1 MRESVRNKRK
11 LIVTAVAVIIAMLLS
26 VTTGLLL
33 YNPKGNLSEGITD
46 GLLGNV
52 ADSVN
57 LSNTTTGKTNA
68 ESKDGTEIKTEN
80 DLKSVLQSNGVGYI
94 SDSVSSIDLNWGQAG
109 SSVVFSGTINGNG
122 KTINLVSANDGAWP
136 ELPVQRGNGGSDQ
149 NDCGGAFVAVNKG
162 TIKNVTFTYNNKT
175 WKLTS
180 RNFGTY
186 TTGIFGKDTSHSCS
200 TFGIVCG
207 ENYGGTIQNVRLDIN
222 NSYISLDASRPAS
235 GGRANK
241 ILLGGI
247 CGAQSGTVNNVFV
260 NVVNSTLRVNV
271 KNWTRV
277 GASFEALQFGAVGGV
292 YGMYTSQTAAN
303 NTSNLMVKADSA
315 TKFAVA
321 HDGGNGTQTG
331 EFSAIGAVA
340 GFNISGVSGVV
351 WDYQGSFEISG
362 HAWYFQ
368 GKKYLPDDFLA
379 SKVAALTGVP
389 TGYYSP
395 SAARVN
401 SNGHN
406 SIADYYSNNLN
417 SLENANS
424 GPFTTGIG
432 LNEGDAARGQI
443 DRSAG
448 KAKIDM
454 ALYAEKFGAI
464 DMAFTNQKG
473 YLNIRKTLSSTN
485 SYDCFFRVGEADTD
499 AICQEPIVG
508 YASTNSNS
516 FNYNFNIA
524 GDKRFEIVTGKK
536 FGQLN
541 VLTSQTYTGNDYL
554 TLFAAQAFPTNLK
567 SEIDEVKQSTTV
579 SFDKS
584 TVKFCIDGDKTKL
597 LTQLTYPRKAM
608 NVVIKSNVNENFSY
622 VDNTN
627 RFCFAQTT
635 LNGLKMDPANITDGI
650 ITLSGWQQEQS
661 ITVKIYSP
669 TSNAGNIVRDGIVDR
684 VEYRKVGD
692 TTYKSVD
699 VTHTAAGGFN
709 FKIAETTT
717 LAGANYEFIGYRNN
731 NPVVFSKF
739 DSNDL
744 VVPKALPTL
753 YIDNIA
759 PELDESAFNF
769 LQEQNVWYNNTQTVK
784 FRVSDANSGV
794 YTVKLE
800 RQEIGSTGWSLVT
813 DNAPV
818 DTDGMAT
825 ISCDYYN
832 YKVTVYDKAMKSVE
846 YTFTA
851 QIDKTAPDLKEG
863 TEIRYYIKKLDGST
877 EDFTNGM
884 SSSKSV
890 FADITAN
897 FGPSGGRVYF
907 EAAVDPD
914 NEKNTKD
921 TVAQSINNVF
931 TAEIKST
938 VDTPGVKF
946 NFTLISNARGEQLE
960 NGEYQHNSKTIL
972 GTVTILVKQET
983 IEVLIGDINITSDNG
998 GLTKVYDKTPYFD
1011 LDRISV
1017 RFSDEERKAKAEAIL
1032 NKLGGSY
1039 NIDNFNDYIEVVS
1052 AGFYSDPDGNKPVYN
1067 ANEGRDEKYYLI
1079 IQIRVDSMYDFAITN
1094 GQVQNNYYV
1103 FEANAVDADENPIQ
1117 YQLNSQLK
1125 TVTNLGIEKKTIN
1138 DMTVDYA
1145 EKTYWQ
1151 PLPEFSVSVGVNELV
1166 RGDTNEDLKI
1176 TYHTTATQK
1185 SNAGRYN
1192 VTATIDD
1199 DCLNYKLAEGV
1210 NTRGDLRIIRAI
1222 IQNIYIDGELNS
1234 ITCFETPNVSAY
1246 FYDVQNNKVY
1256 LDIIYKNQDKEEVQF
1271 IPGKRAPLGKYYYV
1285 ILLNEDTLVNYVN
1298 LSDPNMLIG
1307 YFNVVGDKVEE
1318 GRNFFIRDLD
1328 PNTSVIEVEFINE
1341 LIDFRSLIEFET
1353 TALREKMVI
1362 LYGPS
1367 EEANSDINKIGYYI
1381 VTLKILRG
1389 DDRYSPFTKVYE
1401 VRVIP
1406 TTVSATNDDLSAP
1419 VEKVPE
1425 GETPI
1430 DGVYFDNKVVNL
1442 DSTNISDELRGR
1454 LELLLTE
1461 EEIANGGVD
1470 KYFNFKY
1477 TYRVGNRVVSADS
1490 VVNAG
1495 SYGVTLVISGEK
1507 INPITIS
1514 TYLNILTRRL
1524 EVKLD
1529 TAKYADID
1537 ETINVKDENGVITIS
1552 KTFNGLGNKINLSL
1566 DKDFEAELQRL
1577 LGITADTPEEEYGY
1591 KFSDND
1597 KDAAGEYNISFSLGL
1612 SINNNLSLIN
1622 NTFIISI
1629 AQRVVDLEVENI
1641 NTVFSGGTYLLLTEN
1656 DIQALIDNGIADPY
1670 MDPDTGIAQG
1680 INTLY
1685 FGIEEYVSK
1694 GVIVIRQKPINDDPT
1709 DIVTGGKLGLYF
1721 PNSGTYNVP
1730 IRMRVRDNNFRIGNG
1745 QVSAVI
1751 SKAPV
1756 NSISLDAEYIENGIS
1771 VTTPVPQDGKFE
1783 TEYNGHPITFK
1794 LGEQG
1799 KLDLDKLGVL
1809 ETEVQ
1814 FENEVVINAGTY
1826 KVSVIITNDNILSDA
1841 YVINVVINKKKIGD
1855 RVGKFDSSVWLI
1867 DGETPNA
1874 EQLETG
1880 IMYTKTEGREA
1891 LYSIKLVDEEQ
1902 LIAEGF
1908 SVRYLYDGK
1917 EIKGVTKAGSY
1928 KVTAEITRTDDSNNW
1943 ETKIVELWKLD
1954 KNGDYV
1960 VEDVVIN
1967 DGHED
1972 GDAQVTEKR
1981 RVVEEFIVAKSDDL
1995 QAEIDSMTEFLL
2007 KDKEATYNGKPHDI
2021 DFTQEQYD
2029 EFARRNIGIVMK
2041 KNEFIN
2047 AGEYTILVTF
2057 YRLSAPFVK
2066 DNNYESAE
2074 IEATLTIKP
2083 IQVKIIYEIDEKY
2096 KYDKKGLNA
2105 RFNEGGEIKVTA
2117 YYLDMYGRKIE
2128 IKSFT
2133 TEVMSGSGD
2142 EIDFSAPGKDKD
2154 GNDEIYPGNYQMTA
2168 NISDTN
2174 YAYDEEDVVN
2184 YFRFNIK
2191 NQTKATNTTLYILLG
2206 FLILMIVSAALIC
2219 WYVLR
2224 LYNPQCQD
2232 IELDGEENY

>member
-57 LSNTTTGKTNA
+57 LSNTTTGKTNP
-68 ESKDGTEIKTEN
+68 DGLSGTPVSTQ
-80 DLKSVLQSNGVGYI
+80 DQLKSLISSNGNGYLVN
-94 SDSVSSIDLNWGQAG
+94 DVDLDWGNGKPNGNAYTG
-109 SSVVFSGTINGNG
+109 NFNGNG
-122 KTINLVSANDGAWP
+122 KTIYLKTNASGDNWP
-136 ELPVQRGNGGSDQ
+136 ELYTWKDGSGD
-149 NDCGGAFVAVNKG
+149 NYSGAGFISVNKG
-162 TIKNVTFTYNNKT
+162 TIKNVTFDCSNINWQFASPNAGSSKSRKT
-175 WKLTS
+175 
-180 RNFGTY
+180 
-186 TTGIFGKDTSHSCS
+186 IA
-200 TFGIVCG
+200 TFGLVCG
-207 ENYGGTIQNVRLDIN
+207 ENRGTIENVRLNIN
-222 NSYISLDASRPAS
+222 SSKIQMHANVVAD
-235 GGRANK
+235 GGNANK
-241 ILLGGI
+241 LIMGGV
-247 CGAQSGTVNNVFV
+247 CGAQSGTLNNIYVNIQGNTELKV
-260 NVVNSTLRVNV
+260 NT
-271 KNWTRV
+271 KNWK
-277 GASFEALQFGAVGGV
+277 GINSGFQALHMGIVGGV
-292 YGMYTSQTAAN
+292 YGAYTSATAAN
-303 NTSNLMVKADSA
+303 NTSNLMMVGGSGVCLSADNTIAEGSWGSA
-315 TKFAVA
+315 QK
-321 HDGGNGTQTG
+321 G
-331 EFSAIGAVA
+331 ELNLVGAVA
-340 GFNISGVSGVV
+340 GYNISGVKGVV
-351 WDYQGSFEISG
+351 WDYQGRFWTNSWELNG
-362 HAWYFQ
+362 VNYVVDNH
-368 GKKYLPDDFLA
+368 DT
-379 SKVAALTGVP
+379 SKAAAMTGIP
-389 TGYYSP
+389 NGYYSP
-395 SAARVN
+395 TSTHVNMNGSPWFADSNARANFIVSGYGKDDLPTN
-401 SNGHN
+401 AT
-406 SIADYYSNNLN
+406 ADWGKDVSD
-417 SLENANS
+417 
-424 GPFTTGIG
+424 T
-432 LNEGDAARGQI
+432 ARGKI
-443 DRSAG
+443 DRSFG

-454 ALYAEKFGAI
+454 AQYDNSKFGAI
-464 DMAFTNQKG
+464 EMAFTNTPGK
-473 YLNIRKTLSSTN
+473 LNIKKTISGN
-485 SYDCFFRVGEADTD
+485 QYDCFFRVGEADTD
-499 AICQEPIVG
+499 AICQEPVVG
-508 YASTNSNS
+508 YASTSCNS
-516 FNYNFNIA
+516 FNYDFNMA
-524 GDKRFEIVTGKK
+524 TDKRFEIVTGKK
-536 FGQLN
+536 FGQLS

-554 TLFAAQAFPTNLK
+554 TLFAAQAFPSNLK
-567 SEIDEVKQSTTV
+567 IEIDEVKQSTTV

-608 NVVIKSNVNENFSY
+608 NVVIKSNTNENFSY

-627 RFCFAQTT
+627 RFCFAQTA

-699 VTHTAAGGFN
+699 VTHTAASGFN

-759 PELDESAFNF
+759 PELDESAFDF

-851 QIDKTAPDLKEG
+851 QIDKTNPDLKEG
-863 TEIRYYIKKLDGST
+863 TEIKYYIKNLDGST
-877 EDFTNGM
+877 TDFLEGM

-907 EAAVDPD
+907 EAAVDPE

-998 GLTKVYDKTPYFD
+998 GLTKVYDKTQYFD

-1176 TYHTTATQK
+1176 TYHTNATQK

-1328 PNTSVIEVEFINE
+1328 PNTSVIEVEFING

-1367 EEANSDINKIGYYI
+1367 EEANSNINKIGYYI

-1507 INPITIS
+1507 INDITIS

-1597 KDAAGEYNISFSLGL
+1597 KDAAGEYNISFGLGL
-1612 SINNNLSLIN
+1612 TINNNLSLVN

-1694 GVIVIRQKPINDDPT
+1694 GVIVIRQKPVNDDPT

-1967 DGHED
+1967 DGHDD

-2105 RFNEGGEIKVTA
+2105 RFNEGSEIKVTA